1 MPVEKRGGLGSLW
14 GVHCE
19 DLLSNGGAVGQECE
33 GFLVLL
39 IGGLDIASEMEGP
52 GKVEICLGVLR
63 GFLTAWWKAV
73 AAS

>member
-33 GFLVLL
+33 GFLVLVTVH
-39 IGGLDIASEMEGP
+39 GFSVNVSHYASIIS
-52 GKVEICLGVLR
+52 V
-63 GFLTAWWKAV
+63 
-73 AAS
+73 